1 MLQIQNINQEN
12 DKDNNNDNINNNNN
26 DISKINDDVNFFLT
40 KIENKFDKEDNDNK
54 FSVTK
59 FISNRFSLGDIIK
72 RNKKIIEENKK
83 VTIDCLLSKIERN
96 ISIKKILYKYLD
108 KTIYEIENDKSY
120 TRLKEFEK
128 KIFAI
133 LKNIE

>member
-1 MLQIQNINQEN
+1 M
-12 DKDNNNDNINNNNN
+12 
-26 DISKINDDVNFFLT
+26 T

-59 FISNRFSLGDIIK
+59 FISNRFSMGDIIK